1 MKINNDTKERIR
13 VAFIFGLEVYKIA
26 MGSFLSIFIPHTC
39 DEEVS
44 ECNMSLS
51 STVLGRAAFGLNAA
65 AFTSICALYAIELTR
80 ENFCIKHL
88 DINPDLPDTH
98 LATIAPE
105 SLKTKLIAWNDLY
118 WRAASVGMVLTTSNV
133 AVSSVFLAN
142 HYESSN
148 TITTLLSFSIL
159 VFMKL
164 IRSYSMAK
172 KSKHSLRAFSA
183 YMTEFTSFNAL
194 DPDEYGPEI
203 EMVEGSSA
211 DDLDI
216 PIKMDE

>member
-88 DINPDLPDTH
+88 DINPDLPDTY

-105 SLKTKLIAWNDLY
+105 FLKTKLIAWNDLY

-148 TITTLLSFSIL
+148 TITTLLSFSP
-159 VFMKL
+159 L
-164 IRSYSMAK
+164 IRTKSIMHKCCTYSHKPTPPA
-172 KSKHSLRAFSA
+172 
-183 YMTEFTSFNAL
+183 
-194 DPDEYGPEI
+194 
-203 EMVEGSSA
+203 
-211 DDLDI
+211 
-216 PIKMDE
+216 

>member
-1 MKINNDTKERIR
+1 MIE
-13 VAFIFGLEVYKIA
+13 
-26 MGSFLSIFIPHTC
+26 S
-39 DEEVS
+39 
-44 ECNMSLS
+44 
-51 STVLGRAAFGLNAA
+51 RAGFWLCFGLNAA
-65 AFTSICALYAIELTR
+65 AFTSICALYAIELAR

-105 SLKTKLIAWNDLY
+105 SLKTKLVAWNDLY

-133 AVSSVFLAN
+133 AVSSVYLGN
-142 HYESSN
+142 NYESSN

-164 IRSYSMAK
+164 LRSYSMAK
-172 KSKHSLRAFSA
+172 KSKHSVRAFSA

-203 EMVEGSSA
+203 EMVEGSA

>member
-1 MKINNDTKERIR
+1 MKVDNDTKERIK
-13 VAFIFGLEVYKIA
+13 VALIFGLEVYKIA
-26 MGSFLSIFIPHTC
+26 MGTFLSIFIPHTC
-39 DEEVS
+39 DEDVS
-44 ECNMSLS
+44 ECNMMSLS
-51 STVLGRAAFGLNAA
+51 NTLLGRAAFGLNAA
-65 AFTSICALYAIELTR
+65 AFTSICALYAIELSR

-105 SLKTKLIAWNDLY
+105 SLKTKLVAWNDLY
-118 WRAASVGMVLTTSNV
+118 WRAASTGMVLTTSNV

-164 IRSYSMAK
+164 LRSYSMAK
-172 KSKHSLRAFSA
+172 KSKHSVRAFSA

-203 EMVEGSSA
+203 VEVGNV
-211 DDLDI
+211 DLEI
-216 PIKMDE
+216 PVKSND

>member
-26 MGSFLSIFIPHTC
+26 MGTFLSIFIPHTC

-65 AFTSICALYAIELTR
+65 AFTSICALYVIELAR

-133 AVSSVFLAN
+133 AVSSVYLGN

-148 TITTLLSFSIL
+148 TLTTLLSFSIL

-164 IRSYSMAK
+164 LRSYSMAK
-172 KSKHSLRAFSA
+172 KSKHSVRAFSA

-194 DPDEYGPEI
+194 DPDEYGPNIEI
-203 EMVEGSSA
+203 VNEGT

-216 PIKMDE
+216 PIKMED

>member
-1 MKINNDTKERIR
+1 MKVDNDTKERFRI
-13 VAFIFGLEVYKIA
+13 ALIFGLEVYKIC
-26 MGSFLSIFIPHTC
+26 MGTFLSIFIPHTC
-39 DEEVS
+39 DEDVS
-44 ECNMSLS
+44 ECNMTLS

-65 AFTSICALYAIELTR
+65 AFTSICALYAIELSR

-105 SLKTKLIAWNDLY
+105 SLKTKLVAWNDLY
-118 WRAASVGMVLTTSNV
+118 WRAASVGMILTTSNV

-148 TITTLLSFSIL
+148 TITSLLSFSIL

-164 IRSYSMAK
+164 LRSYSMAK

-203 EMVEGSSA
+203 EMVEGSA

>member
-1 MKINNDTKERIR
+1 MKVDNDTKERIR
-13 VAFIFGLEVYKIA
+13 VALIFGLEVYKIA
-26 MGSFLSIFIPHTC
+26 MGTFLSIFIPHTC

-65 AFTSICALYAIELTR
+65 AFTSICALYAIELAR

-88 DINPDLPDTH
+88 DIDPDLPDTH

-105 SLKTKLIAWNDLY
+105 SLKTKLVAWNDLY

-148 TITTLLSFSIL
+148 TITTL

-203 EMVEGSSA
+203 EMESSA
-211 DDLDI
+211 DNLDI

>member
-1 MKINNDTKERIR
+1 MKVDNDTRERIR

-26 MGSFLSIFIPHTC
+26 MGTFLSIFIPHTC

-51 STVLGRAAFGLNAA
+51 STVLGR
-65 AFTSICALYAIELTR
+65 
-80 ENFCIKHL
+80 HL

-105 SLKTKLIAWNDLY
+105 SLKNKLIAWNDLY
-118 WRAASVGMVLTTSNV
+118 WKAASTGMVLTTSNV

-164 IRSYSMAK
+164 LRSFQMAK

-194 DPDEYGPEI
+194 DPDEYNTRPEI
-203 EMVEGSSA
+203 EMVGGV

>member
-1 MKINNDTKERIR
+1 MKINNDTKERIK

-26 MGSFLSIFIPHTC
+26 MGTFLSIFIPHTC

-51 STVLGRAAFGLNAA
+51 GTLMGRAAFGLNAA
-65 AFTSICALYAIELTR
+65 AFTSICGLYAIELMR

-133 AVSSVFLAN
+133 ALSSVYLAN
-142 HYESSN
+142 NYESSN
-148 TITTLLSFSIL
+148 TLTTLLSFSIL

-164 IRSYSMAK
+164 QRSFNMAR
-172 KSKHSLRAFSA
+172 KSKSSTRAFSA

-194 DPDEYGPEI
+194 DPDEYGPNIEI
-203 EMVEGSSA
+203 VNEGA

-216 PIKMDE
+216 PIKMDD

>member
-13 VAFIFGLEVYKIA
+13 VALIFGLEVYKIA
-26 MGSFLSIFIPHTC
+26 MGTFLSIFIPHTC

-65 AFTSICALYAIELTR
+65 AFTSICALYVIELAR

-133 AVSSVFLAN
+133 AVSSVYLGN

-148 TITTLLSFSIL
+148 TLTTLLSFSIL

-172 KSKHSLRAFSA
+172 KSKHSVRAFSA

-203 EMVEGSSA
+203 EMVEGSA

>member
-1 MKINNDTKERIR
+1 
-13 VAFIFGLEVYKIA
+13 
-26 MGSFLSIFIPHTC
+26 
-39 DEEVS
+39 
-44 ECNMSLS
+44 MSLS

-65 AFTSICALYAIELTR
+65 AFTSICALYAIELAR

-88 DINPDLPDTH
+88 DIDPDLPDTH

-148 TITTLLSFSIL
+148 TLTSLLSFSIL

-164 IRSYSMAK
+164 IRSYQMAK
-172 KSKHSLRAFSA
+172 KSKHSVRAFSA

-194 DPDEYGPEI
+194 DPDEYGGPEI
-203 EMVEGSSA
+203 EIESSA
-211 DDLDI
+211 EDLDI

>member
-26 MGSFLSIFIPHTC
+26 MGTFLSIFIPHTC

-51 STVLGRAAFGLNAA
+51 STVLGRAAFGLNAV
-65 AFTSICALYAIELTR
+65 AFTSICALYAIELAR

-105 SLKTKLIAWNDLY
+105 SLKTKLVAWNDLY

-133 AVSSVFLAN
+133 AVSSVYLGN
-142 HYESSN
+142 NYESSN

-164 IRSYSMAK
+164 LRSYSMAK
-172 KSKHSLRAFSA
+172 KSKHSVRAFSA

-203 EMVEGSSA
+203 EMVEGSA

>member
-51 STVLGRAAFGLNAA
+51 STVLGRAAFGLNAV

-203 EMVEGSSA
+203 EMVEGSA

-216 PIKMDE
+216 PIKMDD

>member
-13 VAFIFGLEVYKIA
+13 VALIFGLEVYKIA
-26 MGSFLSIFIPHTC
+26 MGTFLSIFIPHTC

-65 AFTSICALYAIELTR
+65 AFTSICALYVIELAR

-133 AVSSVFLAN
+133 AVSSVYLGN

-148 TITTLLSFSIL
+148 TLTTLLSFSIL

-164 IRSYSMAK
+164 LRSYSMAK
-172 KSKHSLRAFSA
+172 KSKHSVRAFSA

-203 EMVEGSSA
+203 EMEGGSA

-216 PIKMDE
+216 PIKMDD

>member
-26 MGSFLSIFIPHTC
+26 MGTFLSIFIPHTC

-65 AFTSICALYAIELTR
+65 AFTSICALYVIELAR

-105 SLKTKLIAWNDLY
+105 SLKTKLISWNDLY

-133 AVSSVFLAN
+133 AVSSVYLGN

-148 TITTLLSFSIL
+148 TLTTLLSFSIL

-164 IRSYSMAK
+164 LRSYSMAK
-172 KSKHSLRAFSA
+172 KSKHSVRAFSA

-203 EMVEGSSA
+203 EMVEGSA

>member
-1 MKINNDTKERIR
+1 MKINNDTKERIK
-13 VAFIFGLEVYKIA
+13 VALIFGLEVYKIA

-51 STVLGRAAFGLNAA
+51 STVLGRAAFGLNAV
-65 AFTSICALYAIELTR
+65 AFTSICALYAIEPTR

-164 IRSYSMAK
+164 LRSYSMAK

-203 EMVEGSSA
+203 EMESSA
-211 DDLDI
+211 EDLDI

>member
-26 MGSFLSIFIPHTC
+26 MGTFLSIFIPHTC

-51 STVLGRAAFGLNAA
+51 STVLGRVAFGLNAT
-65 AFTSICALYAIELTR
+65 AFTSICALYAIELAR

-88 DINPDLPDTH
+88 DIDPDLPDTH

-133 AVSSVFLAN
+133 AVSSVYLAN
-142 HYESSN
+142 NYESSN
-148 TITTLLSFSIL
+148 TLTTLLSFSIL

-164 IRSYSMAK
+164 LRSYSMAK
-172 KSKHSLRAFSA
+172 KSKHSVRAFSA

-203 EMVEGSSA
+203 EMESSA
-211 DDLDI
+211 EDLDI
-216 PIKMDE
+216 PIKMDD

>member
-1 MKINNDTKERIR
+1 MKINNDTKERIK
-13 VAFIFGLEVYKIA
+13 VALIFGLEVYKIA
-26 MGSFLSIFIPHTC
+26 MGTFLSIFIPHTC

-51 STVLGRAAFGLNAA
+51 STVLGSAAFGLNAA
-65 AFTSICALYAIELTR
+65 AFTSICALYVIELAR

-133 AVSSVFLAN
+133 AVSSVYLGN

-164 IRSYSMAK
+164 LRSYSMAK

-203 EMVEGSSA
+203 EMVEGSA

-216 PIKMDE
+216 PIKMDD

>member
-1 MKINNDTKERIR
+1 MKVDNDTKERIK
-13 VAFIFGLEVYKIA
+13 VALIFGLEVYKIA
-26 MGSFLSIFIPHTC
+26 MGTFLSIFIPHTC

-51 STVLGRAAFGLNAA
+51 STVIGRAAFGLNAV
-65 AFTSICALYAIELTR
+65 AFTSICGLYAIELMR

-118 WRAASVGMVLTTSNV
+118 WKAASTGMVLTTSNV

-164 IRSYSMAK
+164 LRSYSMAK

-194 DPDEYGPEI
+194 DPDEYNTRPEI
-203 EMVEGSSA
+203 VEVGNVNLEIPVKS
-211 DDLDI
+211 DD
-216 PIKMDE
+216 

>member
-1 MKINNDTKERIR
+1 MKINNDTKERIK
-13 VAFIFGLEVYKIA
+13 VALIFGLEVYKIA

-51 STVLGRAAFGLNAA
+51 STVLGRAAFGLNAV

-164 IRSYSMAK
+164 LRSYSMAK

-203 EMVEGSSA
+203 EMESSA
-211 DDLDI
+211 EDLDI

>member
-1 MKINNDTKERIR
+1 MKVDNDTKERIK
-13 VAFIFGLEVYKIA
+13 VALIFGLEVYKIA
-26 MGSFLSIFIPHTC
+26 MGTFLSIFIPHTC

-51 STVLGRAAFGLNAA
+51 STVIGRAAFGLNAV
-65 AFTSICALYAIELTR
+65 AFTSICGLYAIELMR

-118 WRAASVGMVLTTSNV
+118 WKAASTGMVLTTSNV

-164 IRSYSMAK
+164 LRSYSMAK

-194 DPDEYGPEI
+194 DPDEYNNGPEI
-203 EMVEGSSA
+203 VEVGNVNLEIPVKS
-211 DDLDI
+211 DD
-216 PIKMDE
+216 

>member
-1 MKINNDTKERIR
+1 MKVDNDTKERIR
-13 VAFIFGLEVYKIA
+13 IAFIFGLEVYKIA
-26 MGSFLSIFIPHTC
+26 LGSFLSIFIPHTC

-65 AFTSICALYAIELTR
+65 AFTSICALYAIELAR
-80 ENFCIKHL
+80 ENFCINHL
-88 DINPDLPDTH
+88 DIEPDLPDTH

-105 SLKTKLIAWNDLY
+105 SLKTKLVAWNDLY

-148 TITTLLSFSIL
+148 TITSLLSFSIL

-203 EMVEGSSA
+203 EMESSA
-211 DDLDI
+211 EDLDI